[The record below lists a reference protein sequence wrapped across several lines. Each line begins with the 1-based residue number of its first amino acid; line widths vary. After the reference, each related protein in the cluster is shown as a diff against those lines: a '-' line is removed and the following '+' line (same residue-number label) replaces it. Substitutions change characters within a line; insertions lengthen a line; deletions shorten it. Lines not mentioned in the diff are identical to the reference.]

1 MDTSK
6 YTKLSLLSAQ
16 LSVEIFP
23 AEQVISIA
31 TDLSTAVDSKVET
44 AVGAVHTHSNKAVLD
59 GITAEQVTAWD
70 GAEAAAK
77 SYADGKVAALSDTYD
92 TKGSAAA
99 AQTAAN
105 GYTDT
110 ALVAA
115 KSYADGLASNYDAAG
130 AASTAE
136 TAAKGY
142 TDTAIAGL
150 SNVYDAK
157 GAAAAAET
165 SAKGY
170 TDTTVTNLI
179 NGAPEAY
186 DTLKEIADWIAND
199 ESGVSALTNRVA
211 ALETGKA
218 DLSAVTTLGS
228 EVSQMSTTVGN
239 HTADTDI
246 HVTAADKTA
255 WNGKQDALN
264 AAQLSAVNSG
274 VDADWKTALDNWKSA
289 TQGAVEGITSALSG
303 KASTS
308 SVETL
313 AGTVDGLGGT
323 VTDITTSLNT
333 ASQMQKLPTDG
344 SISTRDIIVKVNA
357 IIDAFAVQHVEETPG
372 G

>member
-31 TDLSTAVDSKVET
+31 TDLSTAVDSKVEE

-92 TKGSAAA
+92 AKGAASAAE
-99 AQTAAN
+99 T
-105 GYTDT
+105 
-110 ALVAA
+110 AA

-150 SNVYDAK
+150 SATYDAK

-165 SAKGY
+165 AAKGY

-239 HTADTDI
+239 HIADTDI
-246 HVTAADKTA
+246 HVTTADKTA

-274 VDADWKTALDNWKSA
+274 VDADWKTALDNWKTG
-289 TQGAVEGITSALSG
+289 TQGAIDGITSALSG

-313 AGTVDGLGGT
+313 TGTVDGLGGT
-323 VTDITTSLNT
+323 VTDITTTLNT